1 MSVAEIK
8 KAASELPVSEQAE
21 LAAWLLEQLPNISD
35 QEATDEGVAEARA
48 RQNELDSGKSRL
60 ISSEEFWKSVKSE
73 S

>member
-21 LAAWLLEQLPNISD
+21 LAAWLLEQLPDISGE
-35 QEATDEGVAEARA
+35 EAIDEDVTEARA

-60 ISSEEFWKSVKSE
+60 VSSEEFWKSVKNE